1 MAQQGEDV
9 ESEVLSIEGE
19 GSGEG
24 WLLRDQKTDQEGS
37 EDSSGNNF
45 PE

>member
-1 MAQQGEDV
+1 MMCFFFFFFLGKDMAQQGEDV

-24 WLLRDQKTDQEGS
+24 
-37 EDSSGNNF
+37 
-45 PE
+45 